1 MGREKKIFLAATRQN
16 DGKTVTCI
24 GFVGHLMQKTDRIGF
39 IKPVGQ
45 RYVEVDGFK
54 VDEDAVLVDS
64 MLARGG
70 TALKDMSPVAIEK
83 GFTENY
89 LEEGNVNSI
98 VYRIRE
104 AYENVASGKDMVVI
118 EGTGHAGVGSVID
131 LNNARVAGLLDAKV
145 ILISIGGIGRP
156 IDEIALN
163 QALFE
168 QEGVEI
174 LGAIVNKVLPEKKEK
189 IDRYLRKG
197 LARRGIDLLGTI
209 PFTKSLTITKMG
221 QIAEALD
228 IEFLSG
234 EEFAESC
241 VQDIVVGAMFPHNA
255 LKHMGSGSLL
265 VTPGDR
271 EDLILAALSSARM
284 DAEEHPC
291 VGGIIL
297 TGGLRPHKKILE
309 IIKCSMI
316 PVLLSRE
323 NTYGV
328 ASKLHDLVVKIRV
341 GDRDKIETAAGLIE
355 QYVDMDRIFEKL

>member
-24 GFVGHLMQKTDRIGF
+24 GLVGRLMQMTNRVGF

-64 MLARGG
+64 MLGPGCA
-70 TALKDMSPVAIEK
+70 ALSDMSPVAIER

-89 LEEGNVNSI
+89 LESGNVNSI
-98 VYRIRE
+98 IHKIRE
-104 AYENVASGKDMVVI
+104 AYERVAAGRDVVVI

-131 LNNARVAGLLDAKV
+131 LNNAQVARLLGAKV

-156 IDEIALN
+156 IDEISLN

-168 QEGVEI
+168 KEGVEI
-174 LGAIVNKVLPEKKEK
+174 IGAIVNKVLPEKKEK
-189 IDRYLRKG
+189 IDKYLTRG
-197 LARRGIDLLGTI
+197 LARKGIDLLGTI

-221 QIAEALD
+221 QIAEALGL
-228 IEFLSG
+228 EFLSG
-234 EEFAESC
+234 EECAESC
-241 VQDIVVGAMFPHNA
+241 VQEIVVGAMFPHNA
-255 LKHMGSGSLL
+255 LKYMGSGSLL

-271 EDLILAALSSARM
+271 EDLILAAMSSVNM
-284 DAEEHPC
+284 DRECPC
-291 VGGIIL
+291 VGGVIL
-297 TGGLRPHKKILE
+297 TGGLRPHKKIID
-309 IIKCSMI
+309 IIRCSRI
-316 PVLLSRE
+316 PVLLSKE
-323 NTYGV
+323 NTYRI

-341 GDRDKIETAAGLIE
+341 GDREKIATAGGLIGK
-355 QYVDMDRIFEKL
+355 YVDMGRIMEKL